1 MGKILRYMTT
11 IALAAVMLF
20 GTMTTAFAVENSGQV
35 VGNDQKGSITIHKY
49 KMPDAENAFES
60 NTENGGTHY
69 ALWFF
74 CGVCFCCNFASLY
87 IVAAAALCL
96 WTFGIDFAFA
106 VYC

>member
-1 MGKILRYMTT
+1 MGKILKYMTT

-60 NTENGGTHY
+60 NTENGGIEMDSLPETAEPLTVLTVT
-69 ALWFF
+69 ALPLATVFS
-74 CGVCFCCNFASLY
+74 VS
-87 IVAAAALCL
+87 VAVDDAATGL
-96 WTFGIDFAFA
+96 I
-106 VYC
+106 

>member
-1 MGKILRYMTT
+1 MGKILKYMTT

-60 NTENGGTHY
+60 NTE
-69 ALWFF
+69 
-74 CGVCFCCNFASLY
+74 CSC
-87 IVAAAALCL
+87 
-96 WTFGIDFAFA
+96 A
-106 VYC
+106 VKKQATENKR